1 LAKLARVRDLSFPF
15 LPERARLKSNA
26 EVVVIGGGIMGAS
39 TAYHLAKRGC
49 ADVVVLESA
58 EMFGLGSTGLNAGG
72 VRYQFATAVNI
83 ELSKLSFG
91 MMERFADEMDQP
103 VALRHCGYLFM
114 LDGDKDLEQFRKNV
128 ALQNSLGVPSQVIGI
143 DDIARLAPEVN
154 LDGIIGGTW
163 CPLDGLVDPNG
174 LLQGYV
180 SQARRLGATLLTN
193 TPATG
198 IDIAGGKVAGVTTK
212 DGRIATPNVVIAAG
226 PWSGLVGEMAGIE
239 LPVEPIKRQ
248 IAVTSEIP
256 DLRADFPFIIDF
268 SRSLYFHREGR
279 GILTGKS
286 NANQEPGFDTTVDE
300 DWRLRHLEEAMERLP
315 LLAEAEISAEWAG
328 LYEVTPDD
336 QPILGKLP
344 QADGLFSCAGFSG
357 HGLMHGPGAGLLLA
371 EEILDGRAH
380 TVNID
385 PLRFARFGA
394 GAAVGEYN
402 VV

>member
-1 LAKLARVRDLSFPF
+1 M
-15 LPERARLKSNA
+15 KSSA
-26 EVVVIGGGIMGAS
+26 EVVIIGGGIMGAS
-39 TAYHLAKRGC
+39 TAYHLARRGC
-49 ADVVVLESA
+49 TDVVVLESG
-58 EMFGLGSTGLNAGG
+58 EFFGLGSTGLNAGG

-103 VALRHCGYLFM
+103 ISLRRCGYLFM
-114 LDGDKDLEQFRKNV
+114 LDTEPDLAQFRRNV
-128 ALQNSLGVPSQVIGI
+128 ALQNEHGVPSRIINV
-143 DDIARLAPEVN
+143 DEIARLAPEVN
-154 LDGIIGGTW
+154 LDGIIGGSW
-163 CPLDGLVDPNG
+163 CPLDGLVDPNS

-180 SQARRLGATLLTN
+180 SQARRLGATLLTS
-193 TPATG
+193 TAATG
-198 IDIAGGKVAGVTTK
+198 IDIENGRVVRVHTAQGSIDTNKVL
-212 DGRIATPNVVIAAG
+212 IAAG
-226 PWSGLVGEMAGIE
+226 PWSGEVGALAGID
-239 LPVEPIKRQ
+239 LPVVPIRRQ

-256 DLRADFPFIIDF
+256 DLRPDFPFVIDF

-286 NANQEPGFDTTVDE
+286 NADEQPGFDTSVDE
-300 DWRLRHLEEAMERLP
+300 AWRLRHLEEAMERLP

-344 QADGLFSCAGFSG
+344 HAEGLYSCAGFSG
-357 HGLMHGPGAGLLLA
+357 HGLMHGPAAGLLLA

-380 TVNID
+380 TINID
-385 PLRFARFGA
+385 PLRYSRFAE
-394 GAAVGEYN
+394 GAAVAEYN